1 MNETMKRSLRRVLI
15 LALAL
20 GMPSG
25 AANAQEGDEAQQDIQ
40 NVLLTFH
47 LVQADG
53 FTGDDPEISD
63 VVTEL
68 RRIFNFQGYRLLST
82 SLFNV
87 GMQMSL
93 YDNDPLR
100 GSGSQ
105 RIVVENSDMVLMVD
119 ASLRAAQRSSI
130 IRGTVK
136 LTDITDF
143 NNRGWGDY
151 DDLPPLLEISV
162 NMRDGQRVVLG
173 SAPRTAEEPVLILI
187 VTARINPEFG
197 TP

>member
-1 MNETMKRSLRRVLI
+1 MMIEMVTRSLGRGLI

-20 GMPSG
+20 GIPSG
-25 AANAQEGDEAQQDIQ
+25 ATKAQEGEEAPQDIQ

-53 FTGDDPEISD
+53 FTDDDPEISD

-87 GMQMSL
+87 GMQMTD
-93 YDNDPLR
+93 YDNDPLQ

-105 RIVVENSDMVLMVD
+105 RIVVENSDVVLMVD
-119 ASLRAAQRSSI
+119 ADLQAAQRSSI
-130 IRGTVK
+130 VRGTVK
-136 LTDITDF
+136 LTDVTRFVD
-143 NNRGWGDY
+143 RGWGDY
-151 DDLPPLLEISV
+151 DDLPPLLKISV

-173 SAPRTAEEPVLILI
+173 SAPRTAEEPVLILV
-187 VTARINPEFG
+187 VTARIDPEF
-197 TP
+197 

>member
-1 MNETMKRSLRRVLI
+1 MMIETMKRCLRRGLI

-20 GMPSG
+20 GIPSG
-25 AANAQEGDEAQQDIQ
+25 AVKAQEGEEAPQDIQ

-47 LVQADG
+47 TVQADG
-53 FTGDDPEISD
+53 FTDDDPEISD

-87 GMQMSL
+87 GMQMSD

-105 RIVVENSDMVLMVD
+105 RVVVENSDMVLMVD
-119 ASLRAAQRSSI
+119 ASLRAAQRSSM

-143 NNRGWGDY
+143 NFRGWGHY

-173 SAPRTAEEPVLILI
+173 SAPRTADEPVLILV
-187 VTARINPEFG
+187 VTARINPGF
-197 TP
+197 